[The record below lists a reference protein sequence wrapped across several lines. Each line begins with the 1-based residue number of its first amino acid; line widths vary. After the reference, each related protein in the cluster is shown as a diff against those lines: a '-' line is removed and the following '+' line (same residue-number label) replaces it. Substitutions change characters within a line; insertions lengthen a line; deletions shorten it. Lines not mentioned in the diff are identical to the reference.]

1 MCFSGVSSSALI
13 ETGQRFSKLY
23 CSNKRQNK
31 ATFNELQRYS
41 SCNDQVASLTILNCN
56 QIQKVPFFFL

>member
-1 MCFSGVSSSALI
+1 MCFFGVSSSVII

-23 CSNKRQNK
+23 FSNKRQNK

-56 QIQKVPFFFL
+56 